1 MLPVSTTSTVPES
14 GSRIDRW
21 FEIPQRGSTR
31 SREIR
36 GGLVTFFT
44 MAYILALNPLIIG
57 TAADKNG
64 KLLNGA
70 PKFLDAAGKT
80 LNEAAIDQNKMMVLA
95 ATALIAGVMTILMGI
110 WGRFPLGIAAGL
122 GINSLLA
129 YSVAPTMTWPQA
141 MGLVVWEG
149 ILIFL
154 FVITGV
160 REMIFRAV
168 PRSLRAAIGVGIGMF
183 VAFVG
188 MVDAGIIRAGSGTPV
203 ELGIAGSLE
212 GWPIAMSVIGFLL
225 VVILYMRKVRGSM
238 LIAII
243 SVSILSVIIEAV
255 AKIGPHVGTE
265 NPTGWALNVPRLPA
279 ASAFSWPD
287 LSLIGKVDLVGGFLK
302 DGHFNIATF
311 LSVLLIVFSLMLAD
325 FFDTMG
331 TVVAIGAQAGL
342 NNKDGNPPHLK
353 EILMVDS
360 LSAVAGGLGSASSAT
375 GFVESTAGVGEGAR
389 TGLASVTTGLAF
401 LVAMFISPVITMI
414 PSEAA
419 APVLVF
425 VGFLMMAQVREI
437 NWDDI
442 AEGVPAFL
450 AIVFM
455 PFAYSITAGI
465 GAGFIVYC
473 LTKLAVGKAR
483 LVHPILWVVSALF
496 VIYFAQ
502 GLLLQLI

>member
-1 MLPVSTTSTVPES
+1 MSSSSTYPEPS
-14 GSRIDRW
+14 SRIDRW
-21 FEIPQRGSTR
+21 FEISKRGS
-31 SREIR
+31 SRGREVR

-80 LNEAAIDQNKMMVLA
+80 LNQAAIDKNQMMVLTV
-95 ATALIAGVMTILMGI
+95 TALVAGVMTITMGI

-129 YSVAPTMTWPQA
+129 YSIAPTMTWPQA

-149 ILIFL
+149 ILIFI

-160 REMIFRAV
+160 REAIFKAV
-168 PRSLRAAIGVGIGMF
+168 PRSLRAAIGVGIGLF

-188 MVDAGIIRAGSGTPV
+188 LVDSGVVRAGSGTPV
-203 ELGIAGSLE
+203 QLGIGGSLE
-212 GWPIAMSVIGFLL
+212 GWPMAMCVIGFLL
-225 VVILYMRKVRGSM
+225 VVILYIRKVPGSM
-238 LIAII
+238 LITIVSI
-243 SVSILSVIIEAV
+243 SVLSVIVESIG
-255 AKIGPHVGTE
+255 KIGAHVGNQ
-265 NPTGWALNVPRLPA
+265 NPTGWAQNVPRLPS
-279 ASAFSWPD
+279 ASSFSWPD
-287 LSLIGKVDLVGGFLK
+287 LSLVGHIDMVGGFLK
-302 DGHFNIATF
+302 DGHFNLATF
-311 LSVLLIVFSLMLAD
+311 IGVLLVVFSLMLAD
-325 FFDTMG
+325 FFDTVG
-331 TVVAIGAQAGL
+331 TVVAIGNQAGL
-342 NNKDGNPPHLK
+342 NDAEGNPPHLK

-360 LSAVAGGLGSASSAT
+360 LSAVAGGVGSASSAT
-375 GFVESTAGVGEGAR
+375 GFVESSAGVGEGAR
-389 TGLASVTTGLAF
+389 TGLASVVTGLAF

-419 APVLVF
+419 APMLVF
-425 VGFLMMAQVREI
+425 VGFLMMGQVREI
-437 NWDDI
+437 NWNEI
-442 AEGVPAFL
+442 ADAIPAFL
-450 AIVFM
+450 TIIFM

-473 LTKLAVGKAR
+473 VTKLVTGRAR
-483 LVHPILWVVSALF
+483 LVHPILWIVSALF

-502 GLLLQLI
+502 GLLLKLL